1 MTNLINHMATQLS
14 NLTMSIHPGATT
26 VGMLL
31 ALAATLTAAPPT
43 PISSAELEDFN
54 QLAAPMSKQINHH
67 QQRAQ
72 KSVDKDLRLT
82 SSADASMRTFLVSIG
97 QDTLLAQNNATTPA
111 PSTNQTTPL
120 LSASAVSPPITK
132 KPAAKK
138 AKTNTIKVECDG
150 GFYFDGD
157 EGVIAYLK
165 NIRLTDSDSR
175 FKLRCSDE
183 LKVYLEKQSKEPK
196 KVTDSK
202 HPGKQPGDKEAKAS
216 KVKDR
221 SFAEFGK
228 LKHIIASGNVKVTGK
243 DNKGQPFIASG
254 NTLSYNALTGEMI
267 LKDGLPILQQSSN
280 QYFQAQ
286 EPGQWIRIQMK
297 DKRIHSIITSNGKW
311 TMQAATKQKTP

>member
-1 MTNLINHMATQLS
+1 M
-14 NLTMSIHPGATT
+14 
-26 VGMLL
+26 
-31 ALAATLTAAPPT
+31 
-43 PISSAELEDFN
+43 
-54 QLAAPMSKQINHH
+54 
-67 QQRAQ
+67 
-72 KSVDKDLRLT
+72 
-82 SSADASMRTFLVSIG
+82 
-97 QDTLLAQNNATTPA
+97 
-111 PSTNQTTPL
+111 
-120 LSASAVSPPITK
+120 
-132 KPAAKK
+132 
-138 AKTNTIKVECDG
+138 ECDG

-254 NTLSYNALTGEMI
+254 NTLSYNALTGEMF

-286 EPGQWIRIQMK
+286 ESGQWIRIQMK